1 MTEMWEPID
10 AESIF
15 IKPEPE
21 PVSEATQNLD
31 LMVVSETEEPPPP
44 PKKKRVLTAKQ
55 KEALAKGRERV
66 RANREAKLKSSVELK
81 QEQRAEKKEKK
92 AVQLS
97 IKEQRRIDTRKKK
110 EDQIVEDWE
119 KKKYTTLSSMND
131 MNSYNTLEAYLD
143 TISREDILDKSKL
156 EKKLKNMV
164 GYLQK
169 KIST

>member
-15 IKPEPE
+15 IKPEP
-21 PVSEATQNLD
+21 VSEAKENLD
-31 LMVVSETEEPPPP
+31 LMVVSDTEEPPPP

-66 RANREAKLKSSVELK
+66 KANREAKLKSSVELK

-143 TISREDILDKSKL
+143 TISREDILDKNRL

>member
-15 IKPEPE
+15 IKPE

-143 TISREDILDKSKL
+143 TISREDILDKGKL